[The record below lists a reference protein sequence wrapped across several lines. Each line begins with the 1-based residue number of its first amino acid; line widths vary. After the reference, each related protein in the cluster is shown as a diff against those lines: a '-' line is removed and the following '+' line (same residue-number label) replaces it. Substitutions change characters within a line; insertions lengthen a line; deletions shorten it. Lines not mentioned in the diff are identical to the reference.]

1 MTSRDLKYYEHAF
14 THLRRDHKKGGAPH
28 KPILLLSILD
38 AFNYNLI
45 SENRIYVTPELISF
59 FSTNWAAYVETE
71 HDKRFTLPFFHMQT
85 EPFWQLEANEGCE
98 MWVQSKAAM
107 RSLGNLQS
115 AVKYAQIDK
124 ELFDLLSNSVS
135 REVIRQ
141 IILETYFPN
150 TKGKSQAEDS
160 LVFIDDLTN
169 QMVQESPIEYSAK
182 VRALKATLSET
193 EFEEEIILRG
203 SLFKREVPKK
213 YKYTCCVS
221 ELKID
226 VSFNATTL
234 IEACHIEPFSIS
246 YIDTISNGIALSPT
260 LHTAFDR
267 GLFTISENYE
277 IIVSSKFTESKSVHG
292 LKQFHGK
299 KILLPALQSHYPDV
313 DRIRWHQIN
322 KFEQ

>member
-1 MTSRDLKYYEHAF
+1 MTNRDLKYYEYAF

-45 SENRIYVTPELISF
+45 SENKIYVTPELISF

-85 EPFWQLEANEGCE
+85 EPFWRLEANEGCE

-115 AVKYAQIDK
+115 AVKYAEIDK
-124 ELFDLLSNSVS
+124 ELFDLLRNSVN

-150 TKGKSQAEDS
+150 TKGKSHAKDS
-160 LVFIDDLTN
+160 LIFIDNLTN
-169 QMVQESPIEYSAK
+169 QIVEESPVEYSAK
-182 VRALKATLSET
+182 VKVLKATLSAT
-193 EFEEEIILRG
+193 EFEEAIILRG

-221 ELKID
+221 QLKID
-226 VSFNATTL
+226 VSFNSTML
-234 IEACHIEPFSIS
+234 IEACHIEPFSVS

-267 GLFTISENYE
+267 GLFTISDDYE
-277 IIVSSKFTESKSVHG
+277 IIISSKFTESKSVHG

-299 KILLPALQSHYPDV
+299 KILLPDLQSHYPDV

>member
-1 MTSRDLKYYEHAF
+1 MKNKDLSFYEHAF

-45 SENRIYVTPELISF
+45 SENKIYVTPELISF

-85 EPFWQLEANEGCE
+85 ESFWRLEANEGCE
-98 MWVQSKAAM
+98 MWVQSKDAM
-107 RSLGNLQS
+107 RNLANLQL
-115 AVKYAQIDK
+115 AVKYAEIDK
-124 ELFDLLSNSVS
+124 ELFDLLRDSVS

-150 TKGKSQAEDS
+150 TEGKSHAEDS
-160 LVFIDDLTN
+160 LIFIHNLTN
-169 QMVQESPIEYSAK
+169 QMVQENAVEYSAK
-182 VRALKATLSET
+182 VKALKATLSAT

-221 ELKID
+221 KLKID

-234 IEACHIEPFSIS
+234 IEACHIEPFSVS

-267 GLFTISENYE
+267 GLFTISDNYE
-277 IIVSSKFTESKSVHG
+277 IIVSSKFTESTSVYS
-292 LKQFHGK
+292 LKQFNGK
-299 KILLPALQSHYPDV
+299 KILLPDLQSHYPDV
-313 DRIRWHQIN
+313 DRIRWHQRN
-322 KFEQ
+322 KFEK